1 MITSGLTAV
10 LANRCLTIGSTAL
23 PEDIATIAKHSLLD
37 WFSVGRSAW
46 AEEAVQ
52 IPLSEIIA
60 EGGFMQATLLNGG
73 RATVNQVAIIN
84 GIASHVLDF
93 DDVHLRSRVHPSTP
107 LWSAILAEAEHL
119 NLSGEKV
126 LQAFVAGVEMQ
137 SRIAFAMG
145 EDHYGLGWHN
155 TATLGC
161 FGATTAVAV
170 LHQLNSEQLCRAM
183 AISATQAAGMRASFG
198 TMCKPLHAG
207 KAASIGLYSAR
218 LAAKGFTAPDG
229 ILEKT
234 AGFLE
239 LYANDIFAEAA
250 TANLNRIC
258 AQDIIYKYN
267 SSCYGTQAPI
277 EACKNLILNHTID
290 LNAISGVTIL
300 IEPQYVSVCC
310 IPKPI
315 NAAEAKFSIA
325 FMSALALAQRST
337 VSKSS
342 FNSESLRDPML
353 LALSDKIKIIGHT
366 SMPRANAEVSIQLKS
381 GETYSQMFN
390 AELPELN
397 LLTQENKLITKA
409 QTLLSENMSLQN
421 VSAMIQS
428 ILGIQQEKEINKI
441 MRIIP
446 SC

>member
-277 EACKNLILNHTID
+277 EACKTLILNHNID
-290 LNAISGVTIL
+290 LNAISAVTIL

-310 IPKPI
+310 IPNPI

-337 VSKSS
+337 VAKSS
-342 FNSESLRDPML
+342 FNSASLRDPIL
-353 LALSDKIKIIGHT
+353 IALCDKIKIIGHA
-366 SMPRANAEVSIQLKS
+366 SMPRANAEVIIQLKT
-381 GETYSQMFN
+381 GETYCQNFN

-397 LLTQENKLITKA
+397 LLIQENKLIAKA
-409 QTLLSENMSLQN
+409 QALLSENMSSQN
-421 VSAMIQS
+421 VSSLIQS
-428 ILGIQQEKEINKI
+428 ILGIQQEKEITKI
-441 MRIIP
+441 MHIIP